1 MRCFTFYKGVFNPEQ
16 LRDYLNANGDLPE
29 CEMFK
34 IKRKGDDKRIKN
46 AGFIANETCDEELW
60 EEIPATLLE
69 ALGELP
75 LEGRKFTEPSINDR
89 MTEMRANDLITGE
102 HPKATDEDY
111 LKWAIEEFD
120 ANHDDYIKMEKEEQ
134 KIALSVM

>member
-1 MRCFTFYKGVFNPEQ
+1 MRCFTFYKGVFTPEQ
-16 LRDYLNANGDLPE
+16 LRDYLNANGELPE

-34 IKRKGDDKRIKN
+34 IKREGDDERIKD
-46 AGFIANETCDEELW
+46 AGFIAEETCDEEIW

-75 LEGRKFTEPSINDR
+75 LSGERFQEPSINQR
-89 MTEMRANDLITGE
+89 MDEMRAQDYNPDS
-102 HPKATDEDY
+102 KDEDY

-120 ANHDDYIKMEKEEQ
+120 ANHDDYIKMAEEEK
-134 KIALSVM
+134 KI

>member
-1 MRCFTFYKGVFNPEQ
+1 MRCFTFYKGVFTPEQ
-16 LRDYLNANGDLPE
+16 LRDYLNANGELPE

-34 IKRKGDDKRIKN
+34 TKREGDDERIKD
-46 AGFIANETCDEELW
+46 AGFIAEETCDEEIW

-75 LEGRKFTEPSINDR
+75 LSGRKFTEPSINQR
-89 MTEMRANDLITGE
+89 MDELRAQDYNPDS
-102 HPKATDEDY
+102 KDEDY

-120 ANHDDYIKMEKEEQ
+120 ANHDDYIKMAEEEK
-134 KIALSVM
+134 KI

>member
-1 MRCFTFYKGVFNPEQ
+1 MRCFTFYKGVFTPEQ
-16 LRDYLNANGDLPE
+16 LRDYLNANGELPE

-34 IKRKGDDKRIKN
+34 TKREGDDERIKD
-46 AGFIANETCDEELW
+46 AGFIAEETCDEEIW

-75 LEGRKFTEPSINDR
+75 LEGKKFTEPSINQRMFEMIEQDR
-89 MTEMRANDLITGE
+89 RDKITTS
-102 HPKATDEDY
+102 PTYEDY

-120 ANHDDYIKMEKEEQ
+120 ANHDDYIKMAEEEQ
-134 KIALSVM
+134 KI